1 MYKKEEVII
10 VKHKAE
16 EKAFADLSKRLSELK
31 ADIRDDLFD
40 GKNVYIACDES
51 VEKECVEITQDVFDR
66 FDYLVEVKAIRK
78 DGVIRVGELFRYM

>member
-1 MYKKEEVII
+1 MII

-40 GKNVYIACDES
+40 GENVYIACDES

-78 DGVIRVGELFRYM
+78 DGV